1 MEGQT
6 KRTNMNTKTL
16 NEQAVLHEAMTVL
29 LEHLE
34 PAKVAKFLAARPVA
48 GSDYL
53 ALRERLFA
61 GETVE
66 SLAEKIRQFEHGVA
80 PEQGT

>member
-1 MEGQT
+1 
-6 KRTNMNTKTL
+6 MNTKTL

-34 PAKVAKFLAARPVA
+34 PAKVAKFLASRPVA

-66 SLAEKIRQFEHGVA
+66 GLGEKIRQFEQGAA
-80 PEQGT
+80 PEKKT